1 MAGDARDKLQC
12 QFDKLEAENKSLKLQ
27 LHGLVQ
33 ALPGSIYYKD
43 LNGVYLG
50 ANDHALQMV
59 GLSSEKHIIGKTD
72 FDLFSKEH
80 AALFRAA
87 DLKIIQEGKES
98 VKEEVSFSPEG
109 EELVQLS
116 SKKPL
121 KDNDD
126 NVIGI
131 VGNTV
136 NITYLKKTEAALHF
150 AKEQAEE
157 ASKAKSEF
165 LANMSHDVKTPI
177 SGIIGM
183 SEVLLHKLKNPN
195 HKEYINNILK
205 SGRKVLDFFENCIQL
220 SKIESKS
227 LIPEEPDHFSIRKLL
242 DDISTLFLPSIRMKK
257 ITIDT
262 YVDPGLPSHIL
273 GHYSGIYRVLIN
285 LVGNAIKFTE
295 EGSITIT
302 AKCCGDY
309 KNEVIFSVRDTGVGI
324 SKENQGYIF
333 EQFSKLN
340 PSYEGKFEGSGIG
353 LYVVKQYIKAMK
365 GSVQVHSELNK
376 GSEFVVTMPYVE
388 QQQKTP
394 VSEYRDAK
402 PKRVN
407 KKIENTINILVVED
421 DAIAQITAVELL
433 RQQGCSSDIANN
445 GSEALTLYD
454 NNKYDL
460 IFMDIGL
467 PDMDGFTVANKIQN
481 KGDVLFCPPIIALT
495 AHAAENISRY
505 SSESEFVK
513 VISKPLSVDKII
525 NCINEYVFC
534 KKNKLND

>member
-1 MAGDARDKLQC
+1 MAEDARNTLQC
-12 QFDKLEAENKSLKLQ
+12 QIDKLEAENKSLKLQ

-136 NITYLKKTEAALHF
+136 NITYLKKTEAALHL
-150 AKEQAEE
+150 AIERAEE

-227 LIPEEPDHFSIRKLL
+227 LIQEKPDHFSIRKLL
-242 DDISTLFLPSIRMKK
+242 DDISTLFLPSIRIKK
-257 ITIDT
+257 ITVDT

-273 GHYSGIYRVLIN
+273 GNYGGIYRVLIN

-302 AKCCGDY
+302 AKCCIGDEG
-309 KNEVIFSVRDTGVGI
+309 KIVFLVKDTGVGI
-324 SKENQGYIF
+324 SKKNQKDIF
-333 EQFSKLN
+333 QKFSKLN

-353 LYVVKQYIKAMK
+353 LYVVKQYVKAMK
-365 GSVQVHSELNK
+365 GSVRVHSELSK
-376 GSEFVVTMPYVE
+376 GSEFVVTMPYIE
-388 QQQKTP
+388 QQQKNTAP
-394 VSEYRDAK
+394 EYHDPK
-402 PKRVN
+402 PKRTN

-421 DAIAQITAVELL
+421 DEIAQITAVELL
-433 RQQGCSSDIANN
+433 KQQGCSADVANN
-445 GSEALTLYD
+445 GSEALALYGSR
-454 NNKYDL
+454 KYDL

-467 PDMDGFTVANKIQN
+467 PDMDGFTVANEIQN
-481 KGDVLFCPPIIALT
+481 KDGALFCPPIVALT

-525 NCINEYVFC
+525 NCIYEYIFC
-534 KKNKLND
+534 KKEK